1 MGSLTSDGPDRAAT
15 GSPTDPPVHDLVGIG
30 FGPSN
35 LALAIAAVEHNDQ
48 ARAGAAVGL
57 RFFERQQT
65 FGWHRGMLLDDATMQ
80 VSFLKDLVT
89 MRNPASSFSF
99 LGYLHEHGRLV
110 DFINHKTLFPLRVEF
125 HAYLEWAAARVADL
139 VDWGHEVT
147 ALEPVL
153 EGERVVAV
161 DVTARELG
169 PEVGETGR
177 QVSYRARNVAIGTG
191 LRPRFP
197 AGIEESEHVWHNHRL
212 LHRVDQL
219 DHARARRFVV
229 VGAGQSAA
237 EVAAFLH
244 ERFPEA
250 EIVCVFSR
258 YGYSP
263 ADDSP
268 FANRIFDPEAVD
280 DFFGAPQSVKEM
292 LLGYHANTNYSV
304 VDTDLIEELYRR
316 SYQEKVTGRERLRV
330 LNVSRVERVLEGSD
344 GVRVGVRSL
353 ATGESDDIDADLV
366 VLATGYDPL
375 DPRELLGGL
384 SAYCPSDGA
393 GRLRVRR
400 DYRVQTTADL
410 QVGIYLQGGTEHT
423 HGLSSSLLSTI
434 AVRSGEILDSVLER
448 TADLPVPGWPVGGAK
463 APVAALRQFLR

>member
-1 MGSLTSDGPDRAAT
+1 MGPLTSDASDGWSAGSADRL
-15 GSPTDPPVHDLVGIG
+15 PVHDLIGVG

-35 LALAIAAVEHNDQ
+35 LALAIAAVEHND
-48 ARAGAAVGL
+48 RAGAGSSVGV
-57 RFFERQQT
+57 RFFERQPS

-89 MRNPASSFSF
+89 LRNPASSFSF
-99 LGYLHEHGRLV
+99 LAYLHERGRLV
-110 DFINHKTLFPLRVEF
+110 DFINHKTLFPLRLEF

-147 ALEPVL
+147 GIEPVI
-153 EGERVVAV
+153 EDGVVVAA
-161 DVTARELG
+161 DVTARELRPDG
-169 PEVGETGR
+169 AGREVT
-177 QVSYRARNVAIGTG
+177 YRARNVVIGTG

-197 AGIEESEHVWHNHRL
+197 EGISGSEHVWHNHQL
-212 LHRVDQL
+212 LHRVQEID
-219 DHARARRFVV
+219 AATARRFVV

-244 ERFPEA
+244 EEFSEA
-250 EIVCVFSR
+250 EVVCVFSR

-268 FANRIFDPEAVD
+268 FANRIFDPDAVD
-280 DFFGAPQSVKEM
+280 DFFGAPQQVKEM

-304 VDTDLIEELYRR
+304 VDADLIEELYRR

-330 LNVSRVERVLEGSD
+330 LNVSRVDRVQEQPG

-353 ATGESDDIDADLV
+353 TNGSSTEIDADLAV
-366 VLATGYDPL
+366 FATGYDPA
-375 DPRELLGGL
+375 DPRAVLGGL
-384 SAYCPSDGA
+384 AEFCPADEL

-400 DYRVQTTADL
+400 DYRVDAGPDL
-410 QVGIYLQGGTEHT
+410 RVGVYLQGATEHT
-423 HGLSSSLLSTI
+423 HGLSSSLLSTL
-434 AVRSGEILDSVLER
+434 AVRSGEILDSVTAGADARPDRR
-448 TADLPVPGWPVGGAK
+448 TRGDDLAST
-463 APVAALRQFLR
+463 AASHRGLR